1 MNRNRAAQVTETIN
15 RRQLIGTALKAG
27 AGFAALSQLNGV
39 GRTVFAATSVRQ
51 DSKRFDATY
60 QRLDEF
66 IARHMAEVGA
76 PGMTLALA
84 DRGGLLRSS
93 QYGFA
98 DVKAGIKVAPETLFE
113 IGSISKSFVAI
124 AALQLAEEGKLE
136 LDQPVTNYLPWLK
149 IDTQFP
155 PFSAHHLLSHTA
167 GLSGVPLL
175 IRVAATT
182 LRTGSAPG
190 TQFVYSNIGYV
201 ILGFLIEALDKRPL
215 GEVLHRRV
223 LEPLGMN
230 ASAGAITNDARDRLA
245 IGYVPFHD
253 DRPFPLRGKLA
264 EATWIEVPE
273 GAGSVAATG
282 PDMAAYLRMLL
293 NRGVGPRGLVLS
305 EKSFELFT
313 RAVIKAPFRGEDAS
327 YSYGLWVSDTRGHT
341 LLRHTGGMVA
351 FSSAMF
357 ADTTE
362 GLAAFAS
369 VNARLSG
376 YRPIPVIK
384 YALDLLSAAARG
396 QELPAAPPP
405 LPAPQIVKNSG
416 DYAGTFTAM
425 SPGAEGQKKLTLV
438 SNGDQLILEH
448 AGQRIV
454 LEQVAPDRFI
464 VKHPDFELF
473 VLSFGREKGVVA
485 EAFHGGRW
493 WTNQRYSGAKSF
505 AYPPSW
511 EMYTGH
517 FRSDNAWYGSTRMV
531 IRKGRLLLGG
541 DEPLAEVSP
550 GVFRPE
556 DDTGADRITFDTI
569 IDGRAIHANVSG
581 IDFYRTFTP

>member
-1 MNRNRAAQVTETIN
+1 MTIN
-15 RRQLIGTALKAG
+15 RRQLIGTALRAG
-27 AGFAALSQLNGV
+27 AGLVVLKQLDGIGPAVFGATSARQDAKHFAAAY
-39 GRTVFAATSVRQ
+39 R
-51 DSKRFDATY
+51 
-60 QRLDEF
+60 RLDEF
-66 IARHMAEVGA
+66 IARHMAEIGA

-84 DRGGLLRSS
+84 DRNGLLRAS

-98 DVKAGIKVAPETLFE
+98 DVKAAIKVAPETLFE

-124 AALQLAEEGKLE
+124 AALQLAEEGKLDLE
-136 LDQPVTNYLPWLK
+136 KPVVSNLPWLK
-149 IDTQFP
+149 IESQFP
-155 PFSAHHLLSHTA
+155 PFNAHHLLSHTS

-175 IRVAATT
+175 MRVAATT

-201 ILGFLIEALDKRPL
+201 ILGFLLETLDKRPL
-215 GEVLHRRV
+215 DEILRRRV
-223 LEPLGMN
+223 LEPLGMM
-230 ASAGAITNDARDRLA
+230 ASSGAITNDTRDRMA

-253 DRPFPLRGKLA
+253 DRPFPLRGKLT

-273 GAGSVAATG
+273 GAGSVASTG
-282 PDMAAYLRMLL
+282 PDMALYLRLLL
-293 NRGVGPRGLVLS
+293 NRGVGPRGRVLS

-313 RAVIKAPFRGEDAS
+313 KAVIKAPFRGEDAS
-327 YSYGLWVSDTRGHT
+327 YGYGLWVGDSKGHM

-362 GLAAFAS
+362 GFAAFAS

-376 YRPIPVIK
+376 YRPIPVIR
-384 YALDLLSAAARG
+384 YALELLTAAAHGR
-396 QELPAAPPP
+396 ELPTMPPP
-405 LPAPQIVKNSG
+405 LPAPQTVKNAA

-425 SPGAEGQKKLTLV
+425 SPAASGPKKLTLV
-438 SNGDQLILEH
+438 SEGERLLLDH

-473 VLSFGREKGVVA
+473 VLSFAREQGAVT
-485 EAFHGGRW
+485 EAFHGGSW
-493 WTNQRYSGAKSF
+493 WTNERYSGAKSF
-505 AYPPSW
+505 SYPPSW
-511 EMYTGH
+511 DMYTGH
-517 FRSDNAWYGSTRMV
+517 FRSDNAWYGSTRLV
-531 IRKGRLLLGG
+531 VRKGRLLIGG
-541 DEPLAEVSP
+541 DDPIVEVSP

-569 IDGRAIHANVSG
+569 IDGRAIHANFSG
-581 IDFYRTFTP
+581 IDFYRTFTT